1 MSFWRKEVIEFA
13 LDRETQTAIE
23 EQRAWILREPAN
35 PKPYYHLAQ
44 LYRVAFKPDE
54 ALGLLLEAV
63 RLDPDFAEAHASLAE
78 MYVLRDDYPAAWRHA
93 RLAEANGVPR
103 VVEMLTRN
111 RSDTNI
117 KNISHPELPLSLS
130 NLQRIPL
137 FRAPPV
143 PEPPQ

>member
-1 MSFWRKEVIEFA
+1 MSFWRQQVIDFA
-13 LDRETQTAIE
+13 LDRETQSQIA

-44 LYRVAFKPDE
+44 LYRVAFKPEE

-63 RLDPDFAEAHASLAE
+63 RLDPNFADAHASLAE

-103 VVEMLTRN
+103 VVEMLT
-111 RSDTNI
+111 
-117 KNISHPELPLSLS
+117 SHG
-130 NLQRIPL
+130 
-137 FRAPPV
+137 V
-143 PEPPQ
+143 K